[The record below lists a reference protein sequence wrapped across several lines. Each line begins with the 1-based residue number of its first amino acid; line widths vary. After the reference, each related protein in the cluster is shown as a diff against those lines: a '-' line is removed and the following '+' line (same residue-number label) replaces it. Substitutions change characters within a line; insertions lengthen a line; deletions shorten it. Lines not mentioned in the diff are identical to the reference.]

1 MHFTKKFKIIFVV
14 FIFLLLKSQS
24 SNGLEN
30 KILFK
35 IENEI
40 ITSVDIYEE
49 IKFLKTFNPETS
61 SLSDK
66 ELFEISK
73 NSIIKDKIK
82 KIEIK
87 NYVEELEVDE
97 KFLIRLIKGRYS
109 EIGINSIKEFENY
122 LKDND
127 LDFRVIKEKFAIELA
142 WNDLIYQK
150 FRTKIVIDK
159 DKIKKEVSQNPQK
172 NTQIEL
178 LLSEIIFNVMSKV
191 EFKDKY
197 EKIVSDIEKIGFKKA
212 ALIHSNSETASTGGL
227 IGWVKE
233 ENLNND
239 IKNIISKLQPGQFSK
254 PIRTSS
260 GFMIIQ
266 VEDKKEYQTKFN
278 LDDKIEQIIKFK
290 TNEQL
295 NQFSSMYLNKVKK
308 NYKIYGL

>member
-1 MHFTKKFKIIFVV
+1 MYFTKKFKIIFIV

-35 IENEI
+35 IDNEI

-109 EIGINSIKEFENY
+109 ETGINSIEGFENY

-127 LDFRVIKEKFAIELA
+127 LDIRVIKEKFAIELA

-191 EFKDKY
+191 EFEDKY

-278 LDDKIEQIIKFK
+278 LDDKIEQIIRFK

>member
-1 MHFTKKFKIIFVV
+1 MYFTKKFKIIFVV

-87 NYVEELEVDE
+87 NYVEELEIDE

-127 LDFRVIKEKFAIELA
+127 LDIRVIKEKFAIELA

-278 LDDKIEQIIKFK
+278 LDDKIEQIIRFK

-295 NQFSSMYLNKVKK
+295 NQFSNIYFNKIKK
-308 NYKIYGL
+308 DIKIEKI

>member
-1 MHFTKKFKIIFVV
+1 MYFTKKFKIIFVV

-127 LDFRVIKEKFAIELA
+127 LDIRVIKEKFAIELA

-278 LDDKIEQIIKFK
+278 LDDKIEQIIRFK

>member
-1 MHFTKKFKIIFVV
+1 MFKID
-14 FIFLLLKSQS
+14 
-24 SNGLEN
+24 
-30 KILFK
+30 
-35 IENEI
+35 NEI

-61 SLSDK
+61 SLSDR

-73 NSIIKDKIK
+73 NSIIKNKIK
-82 KIEIK
+82 KMEIK

-127 LDFRVIKEKFAIELA
+127 LDIRVIKEKFAIELA

-191 EFKDKY
+191 EFEDKY

-295 NQFSSMYLNKVKK
+295 NQFSSMYLNNINKDL
-308 NYKIYGL
+308 KIYGL

>member
-1 MHFTKKFKIIFVV
+1 MYFTKKFKIIFVV

-127 LDFRVIKEKFAIELA
+127 LDIRVIKEKFAIELA

>member
-1 MHFTKKFKIIFVV
+1 MYFTKKFKIIFVV

-61 SLSDK
+61 SLSDR

-73 NSIIKDKIK
+73 NSIIKNKIK

-127 LDFRVIKEKFAIELA
+127 LDIRVIKEKFAIELA

>member
-1 MHFTKKFKIIFVV
+1 MYFTKEFKIIFVV

-35 IENEI
+35 IDNEI

-61 SLSDK
+61 SLSDR

-73 NSIIKDKIK
+73 NSIIKNKIK

-109 EIGINSIKEFENY
+109 EIGINSIEEFENY

-127 LDFRVIKEKFAIELA
+127 LDIRVIKEKFAIELA

>member
-1 MHFTKKFKIIFVV
+1 
-14 FIFLLLKSQS
+14 
-24 SNGLEN
+24 
-30 KILFK
+30 
-35 IENEI
+35 
-40 ITSVDIYEE
+40 
-49 IKFLKTFNPETS
+49 
-61 SLSDK
+61 
-66 ELFEISK
+66 
-73 NSIIKDKIK
+73 
-82 KIEIK
+82 
-87 NYVEELEVDE
+87 
-97 KFLIRLIKGRYS
+97 
-109 EIGINSIKEFENY
+109 
-122 LKDND
+122 
-127 LDFRVIKEKFAIELA
+127 
-142 WNDLIYQK
+142 
-150 FRTKIVIDK
+150 
-159 DKIKKEVSQNPQK
+159 
-172 NTQIEL
+172 
-178 LLSEIIFNVMSKV
+178 MSKV

-278 LDDKIEQIIKFK
+278 LDDKIKQIIKFK

>member
-1 MHFTKKFKIIFVV
+1 MYFTKKFKIIFVV

-127 LDFRVIKEKFAIELA
+127 LDIRVIKEKFAIELA

-159 DKIKKEVSQNPQK
+159 DKIKKKSHKILKKILKLNFCYQK
-172 NTQIEL
+172 
-178 LLSEIIFNVMSKV
+178 
-191 EFKDKY
+191 
-197 EKIVSDIEKIGFKKA
+197 
-212 ALIHSNSETASTGGL
+212 
-227 IGWVKE
+227 
-233 ENLNND
+233 
-239 IKNIISKLQPGQFSK
+239 
-254 PIRTSS
+254 
-260 GFMIIQ
+260 
-266 VEDKKEYQTKFN
+266 
-278 LDDKIEQIIKFK
+278 
-290 TNEQL
+290 
-295 NQFSSMYLNKVKK
+295 
-308 NYKIYGL
+308 

>member
-1 MHFTKKFKIIFVV
+1 MYFTKKFKIIFVV

-127 LDFRVIKEKFAIELA
+127 LDIRVIKEKFAIELA

-290 TNEQL
+290 TSEQL

>member
-1 MHFTKKFKIIFVV
+1 MYLKKKFIV
-14 FIFLLLKSQS
+14 FLILLLTLCFQS
-24 SNGLEN
+24 LKAVEN

-35 IENEI
+35 IDNQI
-40 ITSVDIYEE
+40 VTTLDIYEE
-49 IKFLKTFNPETS
+49 IKFLKAFNPEVN
-61 SLSDK
+61 SLDEK

-127 LDFRVIKEKFAIELA
+127 LDIRVIKEKFAIELA

-191 EFKDKY
+191 EFEDKY

>member
-1 MHFTKKFKIIFVV
+1 MYFTKKFKIIFVV

-109 EIGINSIKEFENY
+109 EIGINSINEFENY

-127 LDFRVIKEKFAIELA
+127 LDIRVIKEKFAIELA

-278 LDDKIEQIIKFK
+278 LDDKIEQIIRFK

>member
-1 MHFTKKFKIIFVV
+1 MYFTKKFKIIFVV

-87 NYVEELEVDE
+87 NYVEELEIDE

-127 LDFRVIKEKFAIELA
+127 LDIRVIKEKFAIELA

>member
-1 MHFTKKFKIIFVV
+1 MYFTKKFKIIFVV

-73 NSIIKDKIK
+73 NSIIKNKIK

-109 EIGINSIKEFENY
+109 EIGINSIEEFENY

-127 LDFRVIKEKFAIELA
+127 LDIRVIKEKFAIELA

>member
-1 MHFTKKFKIIFVV
+1 MYFTKKFKIIFVV

-87 NYVEELEVDE
+87 NYVEELEIDE

-127 LDFRVIKEKFAIELA
+127 LDIRVIKEKFAIELA

-278 LDDKIEQIIKFK
+278 LDDKIEEIIKFK

>member
-1 MHFTKKFKIIFVV
+1 MYFIKKFKIIFIV
-14 FIFLLLKSQS
+14 FILLLLKSQNS
-24 SNGLEN
+24 IGLEN

-35 IENEI
+35 IDNEI

-61 SLSDK
+61 SLSDI

-87 NYVEELEVDE
+87 NYVQELEVDE
-97 KFLIRLIKGRYS
+97 KFLTRLIKGKYS
-109 EIGINSIKEFENY
+109 KIGINSIEDFEDY
-122 LKDND
+122 LRDNE
-127 LDFRVIKEKFAIELA
+127 LNIKVIREKFAIELI
-142 WNDLIYQK
+142 WNDIIYQK
-150 FRTKIVIDK
+150 FGTKVVIDK
-159 DKIKKEVSQNPQK
+159 DKIKKEISQNSQK

-197 EKIVSDIEKIGFKKA
+197 EKIFSDIKKIGFKKA
-212 ALIHSNSETASTGGL
+212 ALIHSNSETAANGGL

-233 ENLNND
+233 ENLNNN
-239 IKNIISKLQPGQFSK
+239 IKNIISKLQPGQFSE

-278 LDDKIEQIIKFK
+278 LDDKIEEIIRFK

-295 NQFSSMYLNKVKK
+295 NQFSSMYLNKIKK

>member
-1 MHFTKKFKIIFVV
+1 MYFTKKFKIIFVV

-35 IENEI
+35 IDNEI

-87 NYVEELEVDE
+87 NYVEELEIDE

-127 LDFRVIKEKFAIELA
+127 LDIRVIKEKFAIELA